1 MIYLCEQGT
10 DEWHAARLGKIT
22 ASNISLLLQKGTY
35 GGPSLQRHKYK
46 MKLAVERITGLQ
58 CRSNRSS
65 FKSAAMKWG
74 SENENEAVSVYEV
87 TTLNFV
93 KKVGF
98 IDHPKIQWAGA
109 SPDGIVSDLSQ
120 YIGLAE
126 FKCPESEN
134 FLSLWF
140 SDLKMNPD
148 YIPQMQWQMACTG
161 GEITLDG
168 IKLPKMDWCDHANYD
183 SYFPDGKNM
192 LIKKVER
199 DDALIALYEE
209 AAEEFKAEIDALI
222 TLYGEDIEQFI

>member
-74 SENENEAVSVYEV
+74 SENENEAVSVYEI
-87 TTLNFV
+87 TTFNLI

-98 IDHPKIQWAGA
+98 VDHPKIQWAGA

-120 YIGLAE
+120 DIGLVE
-126 FKCPESEN
+126 IKCPESEN

-148 YIPQMQWQMACTG
+148 YIPQMQWQLACTG
-161 GEITLDG
+161 L
-168 IKLPKMDWCDHANYD
+168 DWCDHVNYD

-192 LIKKVER
+192 LIKRVER

-209 AAEEFKAEIDALI
+209 AAEEFNVEIDALVAV
-222 TLYGEDIEQFI
+222 YEEGIEQFI